1 MQTIILHHDLSAVDA
16 TLYQLIADEGML
28 LCNLNE
34 SLETVN
40 TYDPSVWY
48 EIPKPATTAE

>member
-1 MQTIILHHDLSAVDA
+1 MQIVILHHDPSAVDA
-16 TLYQLIADEGML
+16 TLYQLIADEGKL

-34 SLETVN
+34 CLETVN

-48 EIPKPATTAE
+48 EIPKPATAAE